1 MKSGFNY
8 LKFTYSRKSL
18 SDKTVHAEE
27 KGRRQW
33 LLFYMYRRLLVDEEA
48 NVGKFFSIMLT
59 AKLGKWGL
67 TKQILYDTKVAS
79 YRLRS
84 QTPTHLDECYSHD
97 T

>member
-33 LLFYMYRRLLVDEEA
+33 LLFYMYRRLLVDEEE
-48 NVGKFFSIMLT
+48 NVREFFWVMLK
-59 AKLGKWGL
+59 AKLGKWG
-67 TKQILYDTKVAS
+67 
-79 YRLRS
+79 
-84 QTPTHLDECYSHD
+84 
-97 T
+97 